1 MTENIYIKILA
12 LLFGSSAIGWFVSII
27 TAKYV
32 RSKAKADSESVEIEN
47 QMKIDKRWENLLN
60 KTQELLEGRI
70 SNYAS
75 LVTQYQKEQEKLTER
90 VDALEFE
97 IREKETIIRQAISCP
112 HFERVSDCPVISK
125 QTDMDNCKKAKLNGK
140 KSISKGESAEA

>member
-1 MTENIYIKILA
+1 MTENSYIKILA

-70 SNYAS
+70 SNFAS

-90 VDALEFE
+90 VDALEIE
-97 IREKETIIRQAISCP
+97 IREKEIIIRQAISCP
-112 HFERVSDCPVISK
+112 HFEQVSDCPVISK
-125 QTDMDNCKKAKLNGK
+125 QTDIDNCKKAILTSK
-140 KSISKGESAEA
+140 KSIYKGESAEA